1 MNDTK
6 YTPVLVSYS
15 LRNSK
20 QPGFCQNSQVPRP
33 LRITRLSEPFV
44 GFPNNVRR
52 RAHVPVG
59 RSAAVTLLSIPMH
72 YDLTRRVRGG
82 GVGSKNEQIFRL
94 HTRCRALYAIVAAV
108 IAVAAGACAASP

>member
-44 GFPNNVRR
+44 GFGLFGKQAKSSNSLVNLRGLGKWLFGAKTR
-52 RAHVPVG
+52 LLAVP
-59 RSAAVTLLSIPMH
+59 
-72 YDLTRRVRGG
+72 
-82 GVGSKNEQIFRL
+82 
-94 HTRCRALYAIVAAV
+94 
-108 IAVAAGACAASP
+108 

>member
-15 LRNSK
+15 LGNSK

-52 RAHVPVG
+52 GARAQA
-59 RSAAVTLLSIPMH
+59 RQ
-72 YDLTRRVRGG
+72 DLDDG
-82 GVGSKNEQIFRL
+82 GVPPLPPPPSIFQNRGK
-94 HTRCRALYAIVAAV
+94 T
-108 IAVAAGACAASP
+108 